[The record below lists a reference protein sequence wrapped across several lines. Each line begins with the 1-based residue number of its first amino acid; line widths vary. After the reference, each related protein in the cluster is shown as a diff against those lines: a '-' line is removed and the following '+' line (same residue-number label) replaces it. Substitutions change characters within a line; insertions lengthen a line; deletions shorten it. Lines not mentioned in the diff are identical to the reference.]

1 MAAIGIKTTTAVVAL
16 FKIREVF
23 LLQDKNG
30 LYSLPEIKKKVM
42 PSSTQKF
49 MTYVLDGT
57 SSILYAVSPFERLN
71 GDYVTVWKMHC
82 LEKYRP
88 KVEGKWVQIKELN
101 PENLKDGY
109 KSYHSILSAMPY
121 YKYQLT
127 VNDWARTPNEDLQ
140 KLQSQLLNNQG
151 SIFFEDMLIRYSL
164 KMDDYTIKEA
174 IKLILANI
182 STSINT
188 KGELFY
194 NTLEATLRSIGS
206 LLEMEIFLRWGRENQ
221 ESLKKLSMKEIKP
234 YRKAFALLNQ
244 TIFRGVIKPM
254 VPKMP
259 DLSDP
264 RFDLNQTDESL
275 DVTDKTVDN
284 IIKRRSTAIE
294 LTLVNRYPF
303 LPNIK

>member
-1 MAAIGIKTTTAVVAL
+1 MSKSIQKSIAVVAL

-23 LLQDKNG
+23 LLKEENG
-30 LYSLPEIKKKVM
+30 LYSLPEKNMKCCPFTIEKY
-42 PSSTQKF
+42 
-49 MTYVLDGT
+49 MTCVLSGT
-57 SSILYAVSPFERLN
+57 SSILYAVSPFERLD
-71 GDYVTVWKMHC
+71 GQYITVWKMHC

-88 KVEGKWVQIKELN
+88 KSEGSWVQIKDLN

-109 KSYHSILSAMPY
+109 KSYHSILSSMPY

-127 VNDWARTPNEDLQ
+127 IKDWARTPEEELQ
-140 KLQSQLLNNQG
+140 ELQLQLLNNKG

-164 KMDDYTIKEA
+164 KMDDNTIKEA
-174 IKLILANI
+174 IKLILSNI
-182 STSINT
+182 STSIST

-221 ESLKKLSMKEIKP
+221 DSLKKLTIKEIKP

-244 TIFRGVIKPM
+244 TILRGIIKPM
-254 VPKMP
+254 SPKMP

-264 RFDLNQTDESL
+264 RFDLDQTNESL
-275 DVTDKTVDN
+275 EVTDKLVDN
-284 IIKRRSTAIE
+284 IVKRRSTAIE
-294 LTLVNRYPF
+294 LTLMNRYPF